1 MDVMDSPE
9 EPISVSM
16 NSGTDKKSIVFGV
29 IGILGL
35 VFGITGIVMANSA
48 GKKVEAF
55 KAEITARPDKS
66 AILEKKV
73 ETMERQL
80 GAIAD
85 KTSSMEQAV
94 RELSKLPTRTEITKT
109 FNDVA
114 GQIRTNREQLNA
126 FAAEFEKLNKRFSGA
141 PVKTTAP
148 AAATS
153 SSGAPSGADQPA
165 VEMPEEG
172 IYIVQAG
179 DMLGKI
185 ASKFHTTVDKL
196 IEANPGI
203 DPRRLQIGQRI
214 LIPKE

>member
-1 MDVMDSPE
+1 
-9 EPISVSM
+9 
-16 NSGTDKKSIVFGV
+16 
-29 IGILGL
+29 
-35 VFGITGIVMANSA
+35 
-48 GKKVEAF
+48 
-55 KAEITARPDKS
+55 
-66 AILEKKV
+66 
-73 ETMERQL
+73 MERQL

-126 FAAEFEKLNKRFSGA
+126 FAAEFEKLNKRFSST

-148 AAATS
+148 AAA
-153 SSGAPSGADQPA
+153 SGSASSGADQPA

>member
-126 FAAEFEKLNKRFSGA
+126 FAAEFEKLNKRFSST

-148 AAATS
+148 AAATGS
-153 SSGAPSGADQPA
+153 STPSGVDQPA